1 VDIVLGV
8 SMTPTTVRMVLVE
21 GEKADGVTVD
31 HDVFDIP
38 ADDPAATA
46 PDQVVAAILGTRESA
61 TEGGHRL
68 VGTGVTWRDHAEA
81 AALRDAL
88 AARKIDDVML
98 VSELHAAGALAQ
110 AVGRAVGY
118 ERTALMFL
126 ERNTATLSVVDT
138 ADGSIVKVQSH
149 DLHTPDAVAELA
161 GMVAGLETL
170 PSPPQ
175 GVFVVGSGVAIG
187 AIKLQL
193 ESATSLPVSAPDEP
207 EVALARGAALASA
220 HAPLFEAS
228 TVGLSSAREGVDGTT
243 AGAALAGYAAA
254 DVTQAAG
261 IDYTGAPAALAYSEA
276 DPESQAFPVYVPSEK
291 PMAPPARPRPQE
303 RERERKPFL
312 LVGSALTSI
321 FVLGVTAL
329 VISLAVSIRPTVD
342 QRPSPAESVIVP
354 TQVPEALVPTPA
366 PAPAPETIKAPVPV
380 VQEAPQPQAP
390 PRTVF
395 VERPAPAPA
404 APAPAPAAPA
414 PAPAPAAPV
423 PAPVAPPVVA
433 PVIPAPQIVLP
444 PPVIQLPQFPI
455 FRPPWDQSQNNND
468 DDDWTPPW
476 RPTQTQTPKPTKTP
490 QPTKTQQ
497 PEPTQTFEPEAP
509 VVTVKPTA
517 PSVPQVPTMPIVPTV
532 PQVPQ
537 QQQAAPEVPQV
548 PQIQLPQLPQWPGSG
563 SGSSGGSGGSG
574 SSGRGGD
581 SGSSGRGGDS
591 GGSRGGSG
599 GGPGSGGDV
608 TPLWPFD

>member
-1 VDIVLGV
+1 MDIVLGV

-21 GEKADGVTVD
+21 GEKADGATVD

-38 ADDPAATA
+38 ADDPSATA
-46 PDQVVAAILGTRESA
+46 PDKVVAAILGTRESA

-68 VGTGVTWRDHAEA
+68 VATGVTWRDHAEA

-88 AARKIDDVML
+88 TARKIDDVML

-149 DLHTPDAVAELA
+149 DLHTTDAVAELA
-161 GMVAGLETL
+161 GMVAGLESL
-170 PSPPQ
+170 ESPPQ

-220 HAPLFEAS
+220 NAPLFEAS
-228 TVGLSSAREGVDGTT
+228 TVGLAYDRDGSEGTT

-276 DPESQAFPVYVPSEK
+276 DPESQAFPAYVAADRPER
-291 PMAPPARPRPQE
+291 PAAPEQQARKQ
-303 RERERKPFL
+303 ERKPFL

-329 VISLAVSIRPTVD
+329 VISLAVSIRPSVD
-342 QRPSPAESVIVP
+342 QRPSPAESVLVP
-354 TQVPEALVPTPA
+354 TQVPEALVPNPA
-366 PAPAPETIKAPVPV
+366 PAPAPETIQAPVPV

-395 VERPAPAPA
+395 VERPAPAAPAPAPA

-414 PAPAPAAPV
+414 PAPAPI
-423 PAPVAPPVVA
+423 APPVVA

-444 PPVIQLPQFPI
+444 PPIIQLPAPRLPSI
-455 FRPPWDQSQNNND
+455 FRPPWESNN

-476 RPTQTQTPKPTKTP
+476 RPTQTQTPKPTKTQQP
-490 QPTKTQQ
+490 EPTKTQQ
-497 PEPTQTFEPEAP
+497 PEPTKTQEPEP
-509 VVTVKPTA
+509 TQTQEPSQPTYTVT
-517 PSVPQVPTMPIVPTV
+517 PTV

-537 QQQAAPEVPQV
+537 VTQQPAVPQVPQV

-563 SGSSGGSGGSG
+563 SGSSGSG
-574 SSGRGGD
+574 SSGD
-581 SGSSGRGGDS
+581 SGSSRGGGDGSGSRGSGDS
-591 GGSRGGSG
+591 GGSGRGGGSG
-599 GGPGSGGDV
+599 ESGSSGGDGLI
-608 TPLWPFD
+608 PLWPFE

>member
-1 VDIVLGV
+1 MDIVLGV

-38 ADDPAATA
+38 ADDPSATA
-46 PDQVVAAILGTRESA
+46 PEQVVAAILGTRESA
-61 TEGGHRL
+61 AEGGHRL
-68 VGTGVTWRDHAEA
+68 VATGVTWRDHAEA

-110 AVGRAVGY
+110 AVGAAVGY

-126 ERNTATLSVVDT
+126 ERNTATLSVVET
-138 ADGSIVKVQSH
+138 SDGSIVKVQSH
-149 DLHTPDAVAELA
+149 DLHTTDAVAELA
-161 GMVAGLETL
+161 AMVAGLESL
-170 PSPPQ
+170 QSPPQ
-175 GVFVVGSGVAIG
+175 GVFVVGSGVSVG

-193 ESATSLPVSAPDEP
+193 ESATSLPVNAPEEP

-220 HAPLFEAS
+220 TAPLFEAS
-228 TVGLSSAREGVDGTT
+228 TVGLAYSGVDGTT
-243 AGAALAGYAAA
+243 AGAALAGMAAA

-261 IDYTGAPAALAYSEA
+261 IGYTGAPAALAYSEA
-276 DPESQAFPVYVPSEK
+276 DPDSQVFPVYDEPEK
-291 PMAPPARPRPQE
+291 PAEQQQG
-303 RERERKPFL
+303 RKPFL

-342 QRPSPAESVIVP
+342 QRPSPAESVLVP
-354 TQVPEALVPTPA
+354 TQAPEALPAAPEAAVPPA
-366 PAPAPETIKAPVPV
+366 PAPAPETIQAPMPV

-395 VERPAPAPA
+395 VEKPAAPAPA
-404 APAPAPAAPA
+404 APAPAPAPAAPA
-414 PAPAPAAPV
+414 PAPAPAAP
-423 PAPVAPPVVA
+423 PVVA
-433 PVIPAPQIVLP
+433 PVVPPAVVLP
-444 PPVIQLPQFPI
+444 PPIIQLPAPQLPSI
-455 FRPPWDQSQNNND
+455 FRPPWQQQPQNNWPDWTPPSRGDD

-476 RPTQTQTPKPTKTP
+476 RPQPTQQPKPTQTQQPKPT
-490 QPTKTQQ
+490 QTQQ
-497 PEPTQTFEPEAP
+497 PKPTQTQQPSAP
-509 VVTVKPTA
+509 VIT
-517 PSVPQVPTMPIVPTV
+517 VPTV
-532 PQVPQ
+532 PQAPQ
-537 QQQAAPEVPQV
+537 RPSVPEVPQV

-563 SGSSGGSGGSG
+563 ASESSGSAGRGGDGSG

-581 SGSSGRGGDS
+581 GGSGRGGD
-591 GGSRGGSG
+591 GGSG
-599 GGPGSGGDV
+599 GGGAGGGDGIL
-608 TPLWPFD
+608 PLWPFGEGG

>member
-1 VDIVLGV
+1 MDIVLGV

-21 GEKADGVTVD
+21 GEKADGATVD

-38 ADDPAATA
+38 ADDPSATA
-46 PDQVVAAILGTRESA
+46 PDKVVAAILGTRESA

-68 VGTGVTWRDHAEA
+68 VATGVTWRDHAEA

-88 AARKIDDVML
+88 TARKIDDVML

-149 DLHTPDAVAELA
+149 DLHTTDAVAELA
-161 GMVAGLETL
+161 GMVAGLESL
-170 PSPPQ
+170 ESPPQ

-220 HAPLFEAS
+220 NAPLFEAS
-228 TVGLSSAREGVDGTT
+228 TVGLAYDRDGSEGTT

-276 DPESQAFPVYVPSEK
+276 DPESQAFPAYVAADRPER
-291 PMAPPARPRPQE
+291 PAVPEPQA
-303 RERERKPFL
+303 RKQERKPFL

-329 VISLAVSIRPTVD
+329 VISLAVSIRPSVD
-342 QRPSPAESVIVP
+342 QRPSPAESVLVP
-354 TQVPEALVPTPA
+354 TQVPEALVPNPA
-366 PAPAPETIKAPVPV
+366 PAPAPETIQAPVPV

-395 VERPAPAPA
+395 VERPAPAAP

-414 PAPAPAAPV
+414 PAPAPAPI
-423 PAPVAPPVVA
+423 APPVVA

-444 PPVIQLPQFPI
+444 PPIIQLPAPRLPSI
-455 FRPPWDQSQNNND
+455 FRPPWESNN
-468 DDDWTPPW
+468 DDWTPPW
-476 RPTQTQTPKPTKTP
+476 RPTQTQTPKPTKT
-490 QPTKTQQ
+490 QQ
-497 PEPTQTFEPEAP
+497 PEPTKTQEPEP
-509 VVTVKPTA
+509 TQTQVTQQPA
-517 PSVPQVPTMPIVPTV
+517 VPQ
-532 PQVPQ
+532 
-537 QQQAAPEVPQV
+537 VPQV

-563 SGSSGGSGGSG
+563 SGSSGSSGDSGSSRGGGDGSG
-574 SSGRGGD
+574 SSG
-581 SGSSGRGGDS
+581 SGDS
-591 GGSRGGSG
+591 GGSGRGGGSG
-599 GGPGSGGDV
+599 ESGSSGGDGLI
-608 TPLWPFD
+608 PLWPFE